1 MKINFLTLIL
11 ILIGSYAFA
20 QNATLSPYSF
30 YGLGQPVS
38 TRTAENSAMGGVTS
52 YADSTQFSLD
62 NPATLGKLRYVQYR
76 IGANYKSTIQ
86 QSPQASASA
95 GTASLNYLA
104 LSVPT
109 KHFAFSFGLKPK
121 SAVGYRVSSTNELND
136 LEYRNSFDGS
146 GGINSTFL
154 AFAANPFDGLSL
166 GVSAF
171 YNFGFTER
179 TAIQSVTGVQNS
191 TQVFTRSELSGI
203 HYTFGMHY
211 NSDIFSNYTL
221 QLSAT
226 YTPNASLESTNSRL
240 ISTVTTTGSIGTLEE
255 IDLGNLATT
264 SNKLAAETSFGLGFG
279 KPQHWFAGIT
289 YVTTSTGTTIPLE
302 SNSEANFVPTSRF
315 SVGGYYI
322 PKHDSFTNYLSRV
335 VYRVGARLEHT
346 GLEVKNQA
354 VEDFGITFGIGL
366 PMNVLSKINIGVEI
380 GQLGTTDAGLIKENY
395 TNIML
400 SFSLSDIWFI
410 KRKYD

>member
-400 SFSLSDIWFI
+400 GFSLSDIWFI

>member
-1 MKINFLTLIL
+1 MKINFPTLIL

>member
-1 MKINFLTLIL
+1 MKINFPTLIL

-136 LEYRNSFDGS
+136 LEYRKSFDGS

-154 AFAANPFDGLSL
+154 AFAANPLDGLSL

-400 SFSLSDIWFI
+400 GFSLSDIWFI